1 MEIPRTL
8 RNQMKALV
16 ASLSDNIYHVEHDI
30 DMDGFA
36 SGIITTVALRRMGY
50 EAYPYPMDRGKVFVP
65 EKGALFLTDLAL
77 HGHPADIVLRASG
90 EGKSAYAIDHHPW
103 EENVTKYMHAYVNPH
118 LAGVKDASQWNAG
131 FLAYLTFRKHVIDY
145 DWLAAIS
152 IYTDRC
158 IAPWSKFLIDRY
170 GYENVKRAGDMLTA
184 YIAVTEDL
192 SELDYIL
199 LNEIRSIQDVLE
211 RDEFRKAFDT
221 FESAVSQYVDHYKD
235 HAILIDREKKLL
247 IVETEHPYRQINSV
261 VSTRLSE
268 LPELRDW
275 VIAVIGR
282 DHEGAMRGSLRCR
295 NFEER
300 GVHMGKLADVIA
312 SALDGKGGGHPMA
325 AGMRF
330 PAERKE
336 KFVKLLQSRL

>member
-1 MEIPRTL
+1 MKTL
-8 RNQMKALV
+8 V
-16 ASLSDNIYHVEHDI
+16 SSLSDKIYHVEHDI

-65 EKGALFLTDLAL
+65 ETGALFLTDLAL
-77 HGHPADIVLRASG
+77 HGHPADIVRGTSE
-90 EGKSAYAIDHHPW
+90 EGKNAYAIDHHPW
-103 EENVTKYMHAYVNPH
+103 EEKITRYLRAYVNPH
-118 LAGVKDASQWNAG
+118 LAGVKDASLWNAG
-131 FLAYLTFRKHVIDY
+131 FLAYLTFRERAMDY

-152 IYTDRC
+152 VYTDRC
-158 IAPWSKFLIDRY
+158 IAPWSEFLIDRC

-192 SELDYIL
+192 LELDYLL
-199 LNEIRSIQDVLE
+199 LNEIRSIRDVLE
-211 RDEFRKAFDT
+211 REEFRKAFDI

-235 HAILIDREKKLL
+235 HALLMDREKRLL

-275 VIAVIGR
+275 VVAVIGK
-282 DHEGAMRGSLRCR
+282 DHEGTMRGSLRCR

-300 GVHMGKLADVIA
+300 GLHMGKLADSVA
-312 SALDGKGGGHPMA
+312 SALGGRGGGHPVA

-330 PAERKE
+330 PAERRE
-336 KFVKLLQSRL
+336 EFVKLLQSRL